1 MDSSHGLVMDRPKGF
16 EATCLALEIVPLRL
30 VFGEKNVCLSDTGNN
45 DGDAGEGHW

>member
-1 MDSSHGLVMDRPKGF
+1 MDRPKGF

-45 DGDAGEGHW
+45 DRGTLVRGTGSRVV